1 MTTVCSTLLLLISSF
16 ILLYFCLFLI
26 SSFLLL
32 YCYCCLFLI
41 SSFFL
46 LSCCLF
52 LISSF
57 FLLYCCL
64 FLISSFLLL
73 YCCLFLISFISLP
86 PSLLQEATDGIQRC
100 LMNQSVRNDSPEDV
114 NRRAMSEPEVQQI
127 KSDPAMRM
135 SLEQMQKDPQALS
148 E

>member
-46 LSCCLF
+46 L
-52 LISSF
+52 
-57 FLLYCCL
+57 YCCL

-86 PSLLQEATDGIQRC
+86 PSLLQEATEGIQRC

-114 NRRAMSEPEVQQI
+114 KRRAMSDPEVQQI
-127 KSDPAMRM
+127 MSDPAMRM
-135 SLEQMQKDPQALS
+135 ILEQMRKDPQALS